1 MAGSKTIRD
10 ILSYCL
16 ESTLACEM
24 GSKGAYSVDKQL
36 EVFNMNDAKF
46 INVDT
51 TYIKGIERAKQLNL
65 VQSQLVDV
73 IVTPYI
79 HEVSSILSPSHQGR
93 VFAMLRHPIF
103 RATSTYQFLKKTD
116 AVVANW
122 SLVQYASSDRIENNW
137 MTRFLSNH
145 HSGEVTMEHLILA
158 KEILRTKVLIGLE
171 DTNWV
176 SLKRFESYFDW
187 KYTKEP
193 TKQFECRKKF
203 LIKREEAFDYKV
215 DNENSLVKEGSQIWT
230 LILWQNK
237 FDMKLYQYAEKL
249 FEEQGKLFPGI
260 PLK

>member
-1 MAGSKTIRD
+1 
-10 ILSYCL
+10 
-16 ESTLACEM
+16 M
-24 GSKGAYSVDKQL
+24 G
-36 EVFNMNDAKF
+36 
-46 INVDT
+46 
-51 TYIKGIERAKQLNL
+51 
-65 VQSQLVDV
+65 SQLVNV

-79 HEVSSILSPSHQGR
+79 HEVSTILSPSHQGR
-93 VFAMLRHPIF
+93 VFAMLRHPVF

-116 AVVANW
+116 AVVAKW

-171 DTNWV
+171 DNNWV

-187 KYTKEP
+187 KYIKDP
-193 TKQFECRKKF
+193 TKQFECRKQF
-203 LIKREEAFDYKV
+203 LVKREEAFDYKV
-215 DNENSLVKEGSQIWT
+215 DNDSIVKEGSQIWT